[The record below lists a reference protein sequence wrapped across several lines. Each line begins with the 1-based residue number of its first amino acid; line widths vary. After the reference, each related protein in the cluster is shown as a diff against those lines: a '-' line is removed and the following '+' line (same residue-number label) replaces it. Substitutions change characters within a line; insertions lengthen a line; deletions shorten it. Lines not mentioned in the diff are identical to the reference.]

1 MIIKKIF
8 SDVSY
13 IEPEIYKDDRGSF
26 SEIFNQELFKKNNLK
41 INYIQDNF
49 SFSELKNTI
58 RGLHFQK
65 KPFEQTKLI
74 KVINGSIFDVF
85 VDIRKGSPSF
95 GKWGGYELSENNG
108 YQLFIPEGFA
118 HGFITLENNCEIVY
132 KCTRYYSPESEGS
145 LLWNDPVIG
154 IEWPRVG
161 VAVLSSKD
169 ANAPLFSD
177 FESPFIYG
185 ESV

>member
-26 SEIFNQELFKKNNLK
+26 SEIFNEELFKKNNLK

-85 VDIRKGSPSF
+85 VDLREDSNDFGSYSSI
-95 GKWGGYELSENNG
+95 ELTQDMG
-108 YQLFIPEGFA
+108 WVLIPKGFA
-118 HGFITLENNCEIVY
+118 HGFKTLEDNTSVLY
-132 KCTRYYSPESEGS
+132 KVDQYYNPENDSGII
-145 LLWNDPVIG
+145 WNDNFLNIDWNLSSDP
-154 IEWPRVG
+154 
-161 VAVLSSKD
+161 VLSEKD
-169 ANAPLFSD
+169 KNLSNWDAITTGLKD
-177 FESPFIYG
+177 
-185 ESV
+185 

>member
-74 KVINGSIFDVF
+74 RGTE
-85 VDIRKGSPSF
+85 SF
-95 GKWGGYELSENNG
+95 
-108 YQLFIPEGFA
+108 
-118 HGFITLENNCEIVY
+118 
-132 KCTRYYSPESEGS
+132 
-145 LLWNDPVIG
+145 
-154 IEWPRVG
+154 
-161 VAVLSSKD
+161 
-169 ANAPLFSD
+169 
-177 FESPFIYG
+177 
-185 ESV
+185 

>member
-65 KPFEQTKLI
+65 KDPQSQLVTLVYGK
-74 KVINGSIFDVF
+74 IFDVI
-85 VDIRKGSPSF
+85 VDPDSTVTSTLFPVTLAGLVAPVFSV
-95 GKWGGYELSENNG
+95 EL
-108 YQLFIPEGFA
+108 F
-118 HGFITLENNCEIVY
+118 EIV
-132 KCTRYYSPESEGS
+132 KNSPHTESEICGQ
-145 LLWNDPVIG
+145 WTHG
-154 IEWPRVG
+154 YTREEACFIEFVNVHISILHTMPW
-161 VAVLSSKD
+161 
-169 ANAPLFSD
+169 LFQS
-177 FESPFIYG
+177 FMYQGPIIT
-185 ESV
+185 